1 MNRCKL
7 VLLES
12 GVIAL
17 DDNNRVID
25 ALKFD
30 RADMVN
36 EYTMIKKGIVS
47 NGLDSMLESLK
58 AEGYTTILCN
68 DDSLVNLVEAKGLK
82 ASMLSKEERLGI
94 NESKVTLMLDANIA
108 RDEHDALALLHDF
121 AVAFSSQKIAEVS
134 SKADL
139 HIIQCINAIDELDK
153 MINILSARIR
163 EWYGLHFPELEGLVQ
178 SINSYADIIIR
189 LGYRDSI
196 SINALKQLKISDNEN
211 KLRAIVESARSS
223 KGGIISKSNIDMLK
237 MLAEEVKRLDSIR
250 DTLTKHL
257 EYEMEHVAPN
267 IKDILGSTIGARM
280 IAKVGGLDKL
290 AVLPAST
297 IQVLGAEKAL
307 FRALKTGTRP
317 PKHGILFQHSL
328 VHSSP
333 RWQRG
338 KIARV
343 LATKVALAA
352 RVDAYSGIRDPSI
365 VKKLQERIDEIRA
378 KYKEPTAK
386 SREAD
391 KKRVVVASSDK
402 ASYKGRVK
410 NKDDHSR
417 AKIRE
422 DNRALREERGEKRK
436 RR

>member
-1 MNRCKL
+1 
-7 VLLES
+7 
-12 GVIAL
+12 
-17 DDNNRVID
+17 
-25 ALKFD
+25 
-30 RADMVN
+30 
-36 EYTMIKKGIVS
+36 
-47 NGLDSMLESLK
+47 
-58 AEGYTTILCN
+58 
-68 DDSLVNLVEAKGLK
+68 
-82 ASMLSKEERLGI
+82 
-94 NESKVTLMLDANIA
+94 
-108 RDEHDALALLHDF
+108 
-121 AVAFSSQKIAEVS
+121 
-134 SKADL
+134 
-139 HIIQCINAIDELDK
+139 
-153 MINILSARIR
+153 
-163 EWYGLHFPELEGLVQ
+163 
-178 SINSYADIIIR
+178 
-189 LGYRDSI
+189 
-196 SINALKQLKISDNEN
+196 
-211 KLRAIVESARSS
+211 
-223 KGGIISKSNIDMLK
+223 
-237 MLAEEVKRLDSIR
+237 
-250 DTLTKHL
+250 
-257 EYEMEHVAPN
+257 MEHVAPN

-391 KKRVVVASSDK
+391 KNRVVVASSK

-410 NKDDHSR
+410 HKDDHSR

-422 DNRALREERGEKRK
+422 DNRALREERGGKRK

>member
-1 MNRCKL
+1 MSECKL

-12 GVIAL
+12 GVVAL
-17 DDNNRVID
+17 DNSNRVINV
-25 ALKFD
+25 LKFD
-30 RADMVN
+30 RTNIVN
-36 EYTMIKKGIVS
+36 EYIMLKKGIPS
-47 NGLDSMLESLK
+47 NGLDTMLESLK
-58 AEGYTTILCN
+58 AQGYTTILCN
-68 DDSLVNLVEAKGLK
+68 DDSLVNIAEEKGFN
-82 ASMLSKEERLGI
+82 ASILSKEERIRI
-94 NESKVTLMLDANIA
+94 NESKVTLMLDAKIA
-108 RDEHDALALLHDF
+108 KDEHDALALLHDF
-121 AVAFSSQKIAEVS
+121 SVTFSSQKIAEVS

-178 SINSYADIIIR
+178 SINSYTDIIIR

-196 SINALKQLKISDNEN
+196 NNIDVLKQLKISDNEK
-211 KLRAIVESARSS
+211 KLIAIVESAKSS
-223 KGGIISKSNIDMLK
+223 KGGTISRGNIEMIRI
-237 MLAEEVKRLDSIR
+237 LAEEVKRLDSIR
-250 DTLTKHL
+250 DKLAKHL
-257 EYEMEHVAPN
+257 DYEMEHIAPN
-267 IKDILGSTIGARM
+267 IKDILGSTIGARI

-317 PKHGILFQHSL
+317 PKHGILFQHPL
-328 VHSSP
+328 VHSAP

-352 RVDAYSGIRDPSI
+352 RIDAYSGTKDPSI
-365 VKKLQERIDEIRA
+365 VKKLQERINEIRE

-391 KKRVVVASSDK
+391 KKRIAADKVSYRERMRYNPDNRSKAKTGEDNRASSDK
-402 ASYKGRVK
+402 R
-410 NKDDHSR
+410 
-417 AKIRE
+417 
-422 DNRALREERGEKRK
+422 RGKKR
-436 RR
+436 